1 MSRSRGRKC
10 QKVEFV
16 ETDVEYVE
24 ETEEFLGFTT
34 EDIQRSSRVAVAL
47 RRIVNAVT
55 KFVSSKF
62 EQISK
67 LLTKRTKNEDAKPER
82 RYPKRSLARVN
93 YKEEEVPD
101 DDDYIY
107 CDDCQMEWEG
117 DCPHHGPLTIVED
130 AEVASGSGVKPD
142 PKYAIKTVPS
152 SLHIAASQITVAGL
166 GVWSKEKLP
175 QGLRFGPY
183 GGIKVSQPCRRGY
196 CWEIKR
202 EKKVIH
208 YIDAYNPSRSN
219 WMRYVNCARNEEE
232 QNLVAFQYKGEI
244 YYRTTQEIMPG
255 VELLVWYGDDYGKE
269 LGIDVPGFHKTNE
282 RSQKIESV
290 SEKYSNLQHSGCDNG
305 LPNHSCMRVQERST
319 SHVGKR
325 RKARIDQSD
334 GSTSPMAPGSSIDS
348 VAVTIHQKKESK
360 LCQGNLETYGDFN
373 GEEEMSCSILTNA
386 NGNAESNHTFK
397 SGGTL
402 PMNKNYEGGDNIG
415 APTVTARL
423 RDYRINVKGINDSE
437 GVKKGKQEI
446 CNGALRNTN
455 NGCGSSKEVF
465 HCYECGELF
474 DQKNDL
480 MEHLKIHFGDY
491 SLDFEAEDHE
501 ERVEDQE
508 IPCTQNGSKS
518 NSREKIPKISF
529 SNSSHGLDETNGDN
543 VPHDSHAQSAEKR
556 IFNESTAINRLVATK
571 CDENSKI
578 NQETKNTFGGD
589 LGALCRN
596 SVVCKIC
603 LKEFSNDHN
612 LKSHV
617 FEVHLRKRGT
627 PFCDRITGNVSCK
640 SNHMVKESKTMEKHD
655 SKRGKCYRQ
664 GGDGGILAGSSELAD
679 KDPVRHGGRKN
690 SIGVKSHKCSVCLK
704 CFTQSGSLQRHMR
717 IHTGE
722 RPFKCSACSKYFTL
736 NSSLQRHMLTH
747 TGERPFKCSACSKSF
762 TDNGNLQTHMRIHT
776 GERPYKCSACCKA
789 FNRNYSLQRHM
800 LTHSGEKPYKCSVCS
815 KYFTQSGNLNTHM
828 RTHKSENLYRCHHCS
843 SMFKEKSKLKN
854 HILNSHV
861 QCEE

>member
-16 ETDVEYVE
+16 ENDE

-34 EDIQRSSRVAVAL
+34 EDIKRSLRVAVAL

-55 KFVSSKF
+55 KIVSSKF

-67 LLTKRTKNEDAKPER
+67 LLTKRTKKEDAKPER

-117 DCPHHGPLTIVED
+117 DCPQHGPLTIIED

-152 SLHIAASQITVAGL
+152 SLHIAPSQITVAGL

-269 LGIDVPGFHKTNE
+269 LGIDVPGFQKTNE
-282 RSQKIESV
+282 RSQKIGTA
-290 SEKYSNLQHSGCDNG
+290 SEKYSNPQHSGRDNG
-305 LPNHSCMRVQERST
+305 LPNHSCMRVQTRST
-319 SHVGKR
+319 SHVRKK
-325 RKARIDQSD
+325 RKARICQSD
-334 GSTSPMAPGSSIDS
+334 GSASPSASGNSIDS
-348 VAVTIHQKKESK
+348 GSQTIHQEKESILSK
-360 LCQGNLETYGDFN
+360 GNLETYCVLN
-373 GEEEMSCSILTNA
+373 GEDEMSCSKLRNG
-386 NGNAESNHTFK
+386 NGNAESNDTFK
-397 SGGTL
+397 SGGNV
-402 PMNKNYEGGDNIG
+402 PMSKNDGGRGSIA
-415 APTVTARL
+415 APTVTA

-437 GVKKGKQEI
+437 VVKKGKKEI
-446 CNGALRNTN
+446 CNGTLRNTN

-465 HCYECGELF
+465 HCYECGDVF
-474 DQKNDL
+474 DRKNDL
-480 MEHLKIHFGDY
+480 IEHLKIHFGDY
-491 SLDFEAEDHE
+491 SLDFEAEDQE

-508 IPCTQNGSKS
+508 LPCTRNGSKS
-518 NSREKIPKISF
+518 NSLEQTPKISF
-529 SNSSHGLDETNGDN
+529 SNSSHGLDETNGDD

-556 IFNESTAINRLVATK
+556 IFNESATINGLGASKCYENIKINR
-571 CDENSKI
+571 ENTNKFREGHS
-578 NQETKNTFGGD
+578 QGD
-589 LGALCRN
+589 LGAVCNN
-596 SVVCKIC
+596 SLPCKLC
-603 LKEFSNDHN
+603 LKEFSSHNN
-612 LKSHV
+612 LKPDV
-617 FEVHLRKRGT
+617 LEVRLRKRNNMRTAG
-627 PFCDRITGNVSCK
+627 SYLSK
-640 SNHMVKESKTMEKHD
+640 SNDKNKQKSDIEKSQSCDSIIKTQEKNQQMTNGACDSKKMVEHNSSNCTINGLSSSFFPVRTIRKVLTHSVPYSRSGSENTSAVISQGCDGITENFSSNSHQMVKDTKTLKEQDNKGEKWF
-655 SKRGKCYRQ
+655 KQ
-664 GGDGGILAGSSELAD
+664 GGDGRIQA
-679 KDPVRHGGRKN
+679 
-690 SIGVKSHKCSVCLK
+690 
-704 CFTQSGSLQRHMR
+704 GSLQ
-717 IHTGE
+717 
-722 RPFKCSACSKYFTL
+722 L
-736 NSSLQRHMLTH
+736 V
-747 TGERPFKCSACSKSF
+747 
-762 TDNGNLQTHMRIHT
+762 D
-776 GERPYKCSACCKA
+776 
-789 FNRNYSLQRHM
+789 
-800 LTHSGEKPYKCSVCS
+800 
-815 KYFTQSGNLNTHM
+815 
-828 RTHKSENLYRCHHCS
+828 ENP
-843 SMFKEKSKLKN
+843 EKSKLRK